1 MGMSKKSP
9 DQPYYLKY
17 RDLGWLD
24 RPLPPAP
31 EFFPEKTIARLCRGC
46 GAGED
51 VDRPRLANE
60 LRTIANVFWVA
71 AMSNPL
77 GVKGGPESQTPD
89 ARKRKITSS
98 VLHPAEKLI
107 EALSDANLTLLSEW
121 PDELPSAPPNRHALI
136 EELIKLRNRTRD
148 LFEVLDDRKRKG
160 SAISQEFKIDFA
172 NALADV
178 FERYFPN
185 AQPSRG
191 GYDRT
196 QSPSSEYQAFLTA
209 CAQEVFGG
217 GFKFSGNVL
226 DEVAK
231 LRGNR

>member
-1 MGMSKKSP
+1 MADGTDEARVLTVLTVGAP
-9 DQPYYLKY
+9 GLA
-17 RDLGWLD
+17 
-24 RPLPPAP
+24 PLQR
-31 EFFPEKTIARLCRGC
+31 IRS
-46 GAGED
+46 GAVGTG
-51 VDRPRLANE
+51 LAE
-60 LRTIANVFWVA
+60 PTVA
-71 AMSNPL
+71 A
-77 GVKGGPESQTPD
+77 T
-89 ARKRKITSS
+89 
-98 VLHPAEKLI
+98 
-107 EALSDANLTLLSEW
+107 LTLA
-121 PDELPSAPPNRHALI
+121 PTARIVVPAGLPAGI
-136 EELIKLRNRTRD
+136 EELMKLRNRTRD

-196 QSPSSEYQAFLTA
+196 QNPSSEYQAFLTA
-209 CAQEVFGG
+209 CAQEVFGD